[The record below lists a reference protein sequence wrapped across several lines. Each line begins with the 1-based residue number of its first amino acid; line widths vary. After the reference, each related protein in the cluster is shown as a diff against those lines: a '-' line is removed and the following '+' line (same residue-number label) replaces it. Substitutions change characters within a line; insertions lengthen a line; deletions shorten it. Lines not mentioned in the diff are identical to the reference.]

1 MAGHVTELVA
11 DSWMAKPWGR
21 SSRSTGLSTP
31 PGLPAEAARAVWAA
45 AGAARVS
52 IVSSSAEQV
61 LTWRIMPPYRVWV
74 RARGCE
80 QVVGVN
86 GIGNEAASQAEG
98 RAAGAGDMDFR
109 SRAISTRMS
118 P

>member
-52 IVSSSAEQV
+52 SVSSSAEQV

-74 RARGCE
+74 RSGDASRCLLGMVSALGPGHK
-80 QVVGVN
+80 QK
-86 GIGNEAASQAEG
+86 AA
-98 RAAGAGDMDFR
+98 
-109 SRAISTRMS
+109 

>member
-52 IVSSSAEQV
+52 SVSSSAEQV
-61 LTWRIMPPYRVWV
+61 LTWRIMPPYRMGVRSSVW
-74 RARGCE
+74 RG
-80 QVVGVN
+80 N
-86 GIGNEAASQAEG
+86 GIGNGAAPQAEG
-98 RAAGAGDMDFR
+98 RATSAVNGISVLGR
-109 SRAISTRMS
+109 SRREYRHDHS
-118 P
+118 

>member
-1 MAGHVTELVA
+1 MAGHVTEFVA

-61 LTWRIMPPYRVWV
+61 TWRIMPPYRVGV
-74 RARGCE
+74 RSS
-80 QVVGVN
+80 V
-86 GIGNEAASQAEG
+86 
-98 RAAGAGDMDFR
+98 
-109 SRAISTRMS
+109 
-118 P
+118 

>member
-74 RARGCE
+74 RA
-80 QVVGVN
+80 VVDGVAVN
-86 GIGNEAASQAEG
+86 GIGNERHSDRPRHKRG
-98 RAAGAGDMDFR
+98 
-109 SRAISTRMS
+109 
-118 P
+118 